1 MDAFET
7 RLRQRARTEPFSL
20 PEQFVQQVQ
29 ATCDAL
35 PEKAEKPHR
44 RPLLFQVAAVLAILL
59 VSIPNLSPAAGPRD
73 AAGPDFGQGGG
84 GHHAP
89 ALSP

>member
-59 VSIPNLSPAAGPRD
+59 VSFPISRRRRPARS
-73 AAGPDFGQGGG
+73 AGPDFGQGGG

>member
-35 PEKAEKPHR
+35 PEKAENHTGVRCSFRWLQCWP
-44 RPLLFQVAAVLAILL
+44 FCW
-59 VSIPNLSPAAGPRD
+59 
-73 AAGPDFGQGGG
+73 
-84 GHHAP
+84 
-89 ALSP
+89 